1 MVRGRDNIIS
11 QFEEIVLLMDEIKYN
26 TEQIKESIYG
36 IAILLG
42 NMYLDKYD
50 SMRKKILGDFMN
62 KVDCIA
68 EYGEEQYNAGMDKG
82 LKEGEKRGKIEGRIE
97 GRIEI
102 INNLLNDGDISVEN
116 AISRLIS
123 LDCGLEDISEITGL
137 SVGEIKKYQNI
148 E

>member
-1 MVRGRDNIIS
+1 
-11 QFEEIVLLMDEIKYN
+11 
-26 TEQIKESIYG
+26 
-36 IAILLG
+36 
-42 NMYLDKYD
+42 
-50 SMRKKILGDFMN
+50 MN

-82 LKEGEKRGKIEGRIE
+82 LKEGEKRGKIEGK
-97 GRIEI
+97 IEI

>member
-1 MVRGRDNIIS
+1 MVRCRDNIIS

-50 SMRKKILGDFMN
+50 PMRKKILGDFMN

-102 INNLLNDGDISVEN
+102 IRNMLNDGEISVEN

-123 LDCGLEDISEITGL
+123 LNCGLGDISEITGL
-137 SVGEIKKYQNI
+137 SIDEIKKYQNL

>member
-1 MVRGRDNIIS
+1 
-11 QFEEIVLLMDEIKYN
+11 
-26 TEQIKESIYG
+26 
-36 IAILLG
+36 
-42 NMYLDKYD
+42 
-50 SMRKKILGDFMN
+50 MN

-82 LKEGEKRGKIEGRIE
+82 LKEGEKRGKIEGK
-97 GRIEI
+97 IEI

-123 LDCGLEDISEITGL
+123 LDCGLGDISEITGL

>member
-1 MVRGRDNIIS
+1 MIQWG
-11 QFEEIVLLMDEIKYN
+11 EIPGV
-26 TEQIKESIYG
+26 
-36 IAILLG
+36 
-42 NMYLDKYD
+42 
-50 SMRKKILGDFMN
+50 FMN

-123 LDCGLEDISEITGL
+123 LDCGLGDISEITGL
-137 SVGEIKKYQNI
+137 SAGEIKKYQNI